1 MRKVHR
7 NNRRDFLKKLG
18 AGTSLL
24 ALSGAGVLLPAKA
37 SAARGHRLTILHTN
51 DMHSRIE
58 PFPLDD
64 RRFAGMGGMARRATM
79 VEQIR
84 QEEEHV
90 LLLDAGDIFQ
100 GTPYFN
106 FYGGELEF
114 KLMTEMGYD
123 AATLGNHDF
132 DNGLEGLKAQLPHA
146 GFPFLVA
153 NYDFSNT
160 ILQGAFKPFR
170 IFEKGPVKVGVFGLG
185 IELKGLVNDKHFEG
199 VEYLE
204 PVAVAR
210 EVVQEL
216 KALGCDLI
224 VCLSHLGYAYEE
236 DKISDLKL
244 ASKVEGI
251 DLIIGG
257 HTHTFLEEPA
267 VVMNPA
273 GEEVLVNQVGWSGI
287 NLGRIDYVFGKRKEK
302 KGVFTASLPVSEKS
316 SQI

>member
-1 MRKVHR
+1 MRKIDL
-7 NNRRDFLKKLG
+7 NSRRDFLKKLG

-24 ALSGAGVLLPAKA
+24 GLSGLGAFLPSEA
-37 SAARGHRLTILHTN
+37 SAAPRPRLTILHTN

-58 PFPLDD
+58 PFPQDG
-64 RRFAGMGGMARRATM
+64 RRFAGMGGMARRASLI
-79 VEQIR
+79 EQIR

-106 FYGGELEF
+106 FYEGELEF

-132 DNGLEGLKAQLPHA
+132 DNGLEGLKAQLPNA

-160 ILQGAFKPFR
+160 ILEGAFKPFR
-170 IFEKGPVKVGVFGLG
+170 IFEKGPIKVGVFGLG
-185 IELKGLVNDKHFEG
+185 IELEGLVSEKHFEG
-199 VEYLE
+199 VRYLE

-210 EVVQEL
+210 EMVQEL
-216 KALGCDLI
+216 KAQGCHLV
-224 VCLSHLGYAYEE
+224 VCLSHLGYEYEQ

-244 ASKVEGI
+244 AALVEGI

-257 HTHTFLEEPA
+257 HTHTFLEEPT
-267 VVMNPA
+267 VVRNPA
-273 GEEVLVNQVGWSGI
+273 GEDVLVNQVGWAGI
-287 NLGRIDYVFGKRKEK
+287 NVGRIDYTFEKRKEK
-302 KGVFTASLPVSEKS
+302 MGVFTASLPVSEKS
-316 SQI
+316 SRI